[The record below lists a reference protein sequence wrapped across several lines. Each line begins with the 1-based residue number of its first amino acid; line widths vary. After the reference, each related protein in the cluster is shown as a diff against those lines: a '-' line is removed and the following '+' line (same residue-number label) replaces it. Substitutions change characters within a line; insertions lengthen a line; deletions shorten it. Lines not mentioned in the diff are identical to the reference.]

1 MVVISIKEFQHSL
14 HKNIGNENILTEYK
28 EFYLRNTLAIDD
40 INDLENNFL
49 NSKTQRYIEKSLM
62 YYFDKYYQRY
72 MLSMSNIDKYFL
84 NNILKENFSNFF
96 IGVSDEGIITG
107 IPIHKDYLPN
117 LISSIEN
124 KLSMYYENIIGLHKK
139 KGMKEILVGD
149 NIYYDFNKLI
159 LILKKHTK
167 INIHILKKNNNVNE
181 RYSKLIEQI
190 NKILKEE
197 TIYQKDYEEYK
208 LKKLIKKNYNEKYS
222 TSFHKLIRS
231 EDVMLQFKYYLLNFI
246 EFDFAKFINI
256 LQTKIVK
263 KNDVENYLLNGYY
276 IENSLFPEDEIL
288 DLYYGNI
295 MSKFLHHYKGFK
307 SKMLEKNITLEPFSK
322 KNPKLK
328 LNSILKNIACFSKQL
343 YSNDDI
349 KFIMIHIELPFIKD
363 KNVYLGLKDK
373 HNVKIIKRTYETKMN
388 TPCTQ
393 TN

>member
-1 MVVISIKEFQHSL
+1 
-14 HKNIGNENILTEYK
+14 
-28 EFYLRNTLAIDD
+28 
-40 INDLENNFL
+40 
-49 NSKTQRYIEKSLM
+49 
-62 YYFDKYYQRY
+62 
-72 MLSMSNIDKYFL
+72 
-84 NNILKENFSNFF
+84 
-96 IGVSDEGIITG
+96 
-107 IPIHKDYLPN
+107 
-117 LISSIEN
+117 
-124 KLSMYYENIIGLHKK
+124 
-139 KGMKEILVGD
+139 
-149 NIYYDFNKLI
+149 
-159 LILKKHTK
+159 
-167 INIHILKKNNNVNE
+167 
-181 RYSKLIEQI
+181 
-190 NKILKEE
+190 
-197 TIYQKDYEEYK
+197 
-208 LKKLIKKNYNEKYS
+208 
-222 TSFHKLIRS
+222 
-231 EDVMLQFKYYLLNFI
+231 MLQFKYYLLNFI

-276 IENSLFPEDEIL
+276 IENSLFPEDEIK
-288 DLYYGNI
+288 DSYYGNI